1 MPLTPGGTAQSAA
14 WESRA
19 LERSLAGARDRSSA
33 RARGLV
39 DAARALAAESGSSA
53 FTIADVAERA
63 GVSLRSFY
71 RHFAGKD
78 ELLLALFEEE
88 AATGAEILAER
99 IASQKDPL
107 GRVRAYVVGLF
118 ELIVTGSGYSSLLVR
133 EHLQLGEQY
142 PDELRVAL
150 APLVDLLHAEL
161 TGATEAGKVRK
172 VDHDDAVLLFSVVL
186 AHVHA
191 ALLFESAADVDAAA
205 SRLWAFCRPALT
217 EGVRKR

>member
-19 LERSLAGARDRSSA
+19 LDRSLSGARSRSSA
-33 RARGLV
+33 RARALV

-71 RHFAGKD
+71 RHFGGKD
-78 ELLLALFEEE
+78 DLLLALFEEE
-88 AATGAEILAER
+88 SATGAQILAER
-99 IASQKDPL
+99 IAGHDDPL
-107 GRVRAYVVGLF
+107 ERVQAYVVGLF
-118 ELIVTGSGYSSLLVR
+118 ELIVTGSGYASLLVR

-142 PDELRVAL
+142 PDELRLAL

-161 TGATEAGKVRK
+161 TAAAVAKRVRK

-186 AHVHA
+186 AHIHA
-191 ALLFESAADVDAAA
+191 ALLFESAGDVDAAA
-205 SRLWAFCRPALT
+205 ERLWAFCRPALT
-217 EGVRKR
+217 EGMRKR